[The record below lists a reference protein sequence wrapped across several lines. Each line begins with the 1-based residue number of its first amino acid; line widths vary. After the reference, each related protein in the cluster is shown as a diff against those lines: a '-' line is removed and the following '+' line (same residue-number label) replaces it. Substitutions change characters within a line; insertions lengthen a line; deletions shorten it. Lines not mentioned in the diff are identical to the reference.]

1 MLKTLHKRDQ
11 VLDLM
16 IDRLLHRQYRFGE
29 KILVK
34 EISAETGISR
44 QPIMTALSTMKSMG
58 FVVIIPQVGC
68 EIISPSARDVGDFYR
83 MFARME
89 GLLAE
94 LAAER
99 RSEKDL
105 ARLKAINGRTFDLG
119 PQSVAAD
126 DEYRL
131 LNLQF
136 HDLIHAAA
144 AAQMPRA
151 RQQANFTMSD
161 FFIAQSTGFASD
173 LPARAREHEAL
184 IDAIARKKPEYARL
198 EAERHIMNVGDEV
211 LKHLS

>member
-11 VLDLM
+11 VLDLLFN
-16 IDRLLHRQYRFGE
+16 RLLHRQYRFGQ

-44 QPIMTALSTMKSMG
+44 QPIMTALNTMKSMG
-58 FVVIIPQVGC
+58 FVTIIPQVGC
-68 EIISPSARDVGDFYR
+68 EIISPTARDVGDFYR

-94 LAAER
+94 FAAER
-99 RSEKDL
+99 RSEKDV
-105 ARLKAINGRTFDLG
+105 ARLKSFNARISDLA
-119 PQSVAAD
+119 PQSADAD

-131 LNLQF
+131 LNLDF
-136 HDLIHAAA
+136 HELIHEAA
-144 AAQMPRA
+144 AAQMPRE
-151 RQQANFTMSD
+151 RQQGNFTMSD
-161 FFIAQSTGFASD
+161 FFIAQSSGFTAD

-211 LKHLS
+211 VKALS

>member
-1 MLKTLHKRDQ
+1 VLKTLHKRDQ
-11 VLDLM
+11 VLDLLFNS
-16 IDRLLHRQYRFGE
+16 LLHRQYRFGQ

-44 QPIMTALSTMKSMG
+44 QPIMTALNTMKSMG
-58 FVVIIPQVGC
+58 FVTIIPQVGC
-68 EIISPSARDVGDFYR
+68 EVISPTARDVGDFYR

-94 LAAER
+94 FAAER
-99 RSEKDL
+99 RSEKDV
-105 ARLKAINGRTFDLG
+105 AKLKLINGRISDLG
-119 PQSVAAD
+119 PQSADAD

-131 LNLQF
+131 LNLDF
-136 HDLIHAAA
+136 HDLIHEAA
-144 AAQMPRA
+144 AAQMPHE
-151 RQQANFTMSD
+151 RQQGNFTMSD
-161 FFIAQSTGFASD
+161 FFIAQSSGFTAD

-211 LKHLS
+211 VKALS